1 MSTISDLCFQ
11 FDSRLAILFHTIE
24 TWPVLT
30 LLEKIEA
37 DAAARL
43 PIPSGRQP
51 AQELTGYKA
60 YLKVETHRLKILH
73 RGGAGGREI
82 CQARAA
88 VMDAMM
94 RHLLLAA
101 KASVPANKKAPM
113 PPLALVAIGGYGRSE
128 LNPQS
133 DIDIMFLHD
142 GGELVEHGK
151 HHASMSALTQAM
163 LYPLYDI
170 GLKVG
175 HSVRTIKECV
185 KVANNDMQSKT
196 ALIEARLVAGDAALF
211 AGMQKDVLEKCVEGY
226 ENEYITAR
234 LQDQSARRAKFGD
247 SATMQEPNI
256 KNGCGG
262 LRDYQNLLWMAYF
275 KYRVRTLE
283 ELQQRE
289 WISESERHQ
298 LEGAYDFLLR
308 VRNDLHYQV
317 NRPMDV
323 ILKGVQPTLANNLGY
338 TDRSPIKRLE
348 KFMRVLYT
356 HMRNVYL
363 ITRTLEQRLA
373 FQQKPKRRPS
383 IRELLLPL
391 RREKPEQSV
400 DGFKIVDGELL
411 PGSNRVFRDQPRR
424 LMRVFLHAQQR
435 GLKLHP
441 DLMQMIR
448 HQLNLVDR
456 NFLQDPHVHETF
468 LEILNQRGNVAS
480 VLRTMHEVDLLG
492 RYLPEFGK
500 LTCLVQ
506 HEFFHRYTADEHTL
520 ICLEMLDSVWAAK
533 SAPFN
538 RYTSLFQKIERP
550 FVLYLALLLHDAGK
564 SAMTRKHTDDSVR
577 MALRAAKRLGL
588 DAQATQSLKLII
600 ENHLSMIQ
608 ISQSRDLEDP
618 SIAQK
623 FAVKIKS
630 PENLNCLLLH
640 TFADSLGTRS
650 DLWGDFKEA
659 LVLTLYE
666 QTKQI
671 LSGGDN
677 VVRVEEKQRELLAQ
691 SVRKMLPKNIG
702 IDEFSAHFDMM
713 PARYFQMYSANEVLA
728 DIQCAHQFLQHQ
740 THEGSG
746 PLQPVLDW
754 SNIADRGYA
763 IFKVCTWDRAGLF
776 SKIAGALTGA
786 ELNILGARIFS
797 RSDGIIF
804 DTFFVTE
811 ARSGALPGKEIRE
824 KCEALVNSALTS
836 NLDLSVL
843 INNQKAG
850 RPIYQYLEGERIPT
864 VIHFDNVSSD
874 THTVIDIET
883 EDRVGLLYTL
893 SRTLSELG
901 LDIAT
906 SKISTEKGAVLD
918 SFYVRQ
924 MQDGKILDADRTRA
938 IEVELR
944 AAVMSLDGSGAKSKT
959 GGL

>member
-1 MSTISDLCFQ
+1 
-11 FDSRLAILFHTIE
+11 
-24 TWPVLT
+24 VLT

-60 YLKVETHRLKILH
+60 YLKVETHRLLILH
-73 RGGAGGREI
+73 RSGAGGREI

-88 VMDAMM
+88 MMDAMM

-101 KASVPANKKAPM
+101 KAAVPCAEKNPL
-113 PPLALVAIGGYGRSE
+113 PPLALVAIGGYGRNE

-142 GGELVEHGK
+142 GGDLAENGK
-151 HHASMSALTQAM
+151 YHACMSAFTQAM

-170 GLKVG
+170 GIKVG

-185 KVANNDMQSKT
+185 KVANSDMQSKT
-196 ALIEARLVAGDAALF
+196 SLLEARLVTGDAALF
-211 AGMQKDVLEKCVEGY
+211 ARMQKEVLEKCVEGC
-226 ENEYITAR
+226 ENEYIAAR
-234 LQDQSARRAKFGD
+234 LQDQAARRAKYGD

-283 ELQQRE
+283 ELQKRE

-298 LEGAYDFLLR
+298 LESAYDFLLR
-308 VRNDLHYQV
+308 VRNDLHYHLK
-317 NRPMDV
+317 RPLDV

-373 FQQKPKRRPS
+373 FQQKTKPRPS
-383 IRELLLPL
+383 LRELLLPL
-391 RREKPEQSV
+391 RREKPEQLL
-400 DGFKIVDGELL
+400 DGFKIVNGELL

-441 DLMQMIR
+441 DLTQMIR

-456 NFLQDPHVHETF
+456 NFLHDPHVHETF
-468 LEILNQRGNVAS
+468 LEILNQRGNVAPT
-480 VLRTMHEVDLLG
+480 LRTMHEVDLLG
-492 RYLPEFGK
+492 RYMPEFGK

-520 ICLEMLDSVWAAK
+520 ICIEMLDAVWAAK

-538 RYTSLFQKIERP
+538 RYTALFQKIERP

-577 MALRAAKRLGL
+577 MALHGAKRLGL
-588 DAQATQSLKLII
+588 DLQATQSLKLII
-600 ENHLSMIQ
+600 ENHLAMIQ

-618 SIAQK
+618 SIARK
-623 FAVKIKS
+623 FAAQIKTS
-630 PENLNCLLLH
+630 DNLNCLLLH
-640 TFADSLGTRS
+640 TLADSLGTRS

-666 QTKQI
+666 QTKRV
-671 LSGGDN
+671 LSGEGN
-677 VVRVEEKQRELLAQ
+677 VVRAEEEQRELLAQ
-691 SVRKMLPKNIG
+691 SVRKILPKTIG
-702 IDEFSAHFDMM
+702 IDEFKAHFEMM
-713 PARYFQMYSANEVLA
+713 PARYFQMYSVNEVLA
-728 DIQCAHQFLQHQ
+728 DIQCAHQFLQLQ
-740 THEGSG
+740 THEDGG
-746 PLQPVLDW
+746 PLEPVLAW
-754 SNIADRGYA
+754 SNVADRGYG
-763 IFKVCTWDRAGLF
+763 ILKVCTWDRAGLF
-776 SKIAGALTGA
+776 SKIAGALTAA
-786 ELNILGARIFS
+786 ELNIFGARIFS

-804 DTFFVTE
+804 DTFFVAE
-811 ARSGALPGKEIRE
+811 ARTGALPGKEIRE
-824 KCEALVNSALTS
+824 KCEALVKSALTA
-836 NLDLSVL
+836 NLDLGAL
-843 INNQKAG
+843 INKQKAG

-864 VIHFDNVSSD
+864 VIRFDNYSSD
-874 THTVIDIET
+874 THTIIDVET
-883 EDRVGLLYTL
+883 EDRAGLLYTL

-906 SKISTEKGAVLD
+906 AKISTEKGAALD

-924 MQDGKILDADRTRA
+924 MQDGKIVDADRTKA
-938 IEVELR
+938 VEDELR
-944 AAVMSLDGSGAKSKT
+944 AAVMSLDGDATKAQAGHSSGLGVKSS
-959 GGL
+959 

>member
-1 MSTISDLCFQ
+1 
-11 FDSRLAILFHTIE
+11 
-24 TWPVLT
+24 VLT

-51 AQELTGYKA
+51 AQELAGYKA

-101 KASVPANKKAPM
+101 KASIPATGKT
-113 PPLALVAIGGYGRSE
+113 PPPALALVAIGGYGRSE

-142 GGELVEHGK
+142 GGDLVEHGK
-151 HHASMSALTQAM
+151 HHACMSALTQAM

-170 GLKVG
+170 GIKVG

-196 ALIEARLVAGDAALF
+196 SLIEARLVTGDAALF
-211 AGMQKDVLEKCVEGY
+211 ARMQKEVLEKCVDGY
-226 ENEYITAR
+226 ENEYIAAR
-234 LQDQSARRAKFGD
+234 LQDQAARRAKFGD
-247 SATMQEPNI
+247 SASMQEPNI

-262 LRDYQNLLWMAYF
+262 LRDYQNLLWMAHF

-283 ELQQRE
+283 DLQERE

-323 ILKGVQPTLANNLGY
+323 ILKGVQPTLANDLGY

-348 KFMRVLYT
+348 QFMRVLYT

-391 RREKPEQSV
+391 RREKSEQVV
-400 DGFKIVDGELL
+400 DGFKIVEGELL
-411 PGSNRVFRDQPRR
+411 PGSSRVFRDQPRR

-441 DLMQMIR
+441 DLIQMIR

-456 NFLQDPHVHETF
+456 NFLHDPHVHETF
-468 LEILNQRGNVAS
+468 LEILNQRGNVAPT
-480 VLRTMHEVDLLG
+480 LRTMHEVDLLG
-492 RYLPEFGK
+492 RYMPEFGK

-520 ICLEMLDSVWAAK
+520 ICLEMLDAVWAAK

-538 RYTSLFQKIERP
+538 RYTSLFQKVERP

-564 SAMTRKHTDDSVR
+564 SAMTRKHSDDSVR
-577 MALRAAKRLGL
+577 MALHAAKRLGL
-588 DAQATQSLKLII
+588 DLQATQSLKLII
-600 ENHLSMIQ
+600 ENHLAMIQ
-608 ISQSRDLEDP
+608 ISQSRDLDDP
-618 SIAQK
+618 SISAK
-623 FAVKIKS
+623 FAAQIKT
-630 PENLNCLLLH
+630 PENLDCLLLH
-640 TFADSLGTRS
+640 TLTDSLGTRS

-666 QTKQI
+666 QTRQV
-671 LSGGDN
+671 LAGGGN
-677 VVRVEEKQRELLAQ
+677 VVQVEEKQRELLAQ
-691 SVRKMLPKNIG
+691 SVRKMLPKTIG
-702 IDEFSAHFDMM
+702 IEEFTAHFEMM

-728 DIQCAHQFLQHQ
+728 DIQCAHQFLQLQ

-746 PLQPVLDW
+746 PLEPVLAW

-763 IFKVCTWDRAGLF
+763 ILKVCTWDRAGLF
-776 SKIAGALTGA
+776 SKIAGALTAA

-804 DTFFVTE
+804 DTFFVAE
-811 ARSGALPGKEIRE
+811 ARTGALPGKEIRA
-824 KCEALVNSALTS
+824 KCEALVKSALTT
-836 NLDLSVL
+836 NLDLGSL
-843 INNQKAG
+843 INQQKAD
-850 RPIYQYLEGERIPT
+850 RPLYQYLEGERIPT
-864 VIHFDNVSSD
+864 IIRFDNSASD
-874 THTVIDIET
+874 THTIIDVET

-893 SRTLSELG
+893 SRTISELG

-906 SKISTEKGAVLD
+906 SKISTEKGAALD

-924 MQDGKILDADRTRA
+924 MHDGKIVDVDRA
-938 IEVELR
+938 KAVEDELR
-944 AAVMSLDGSGAKSKT
+944 AAVLSLDG
-959 GGL
+959 GGVKVQAIRTSNA